1 MNSINEAMIFA
12 AGFGK
17 RMLPL
22 TKKIPLKP
30 LLKINNKS
38 IISYQIER
46 LLELNFKNILVNGH
60 HLIEELNNEL
70 KIYKPYV
77 KVIHEKKI
85 LETGGGL
92 LNSISKGEFKNILSP
107 KLCINGDVFWQQKKN
122 CPIEM
127 IIKNWNKKIDIL
139 LVLKNKCDV
148 LGYSGRGDFSIMDKR
163 LKISR
168 IFRNQ
173 VDNNYMFTG
182 LQIISPNVIKKKK
195 TKKFSLRDIFLN
207 QFQNKE
213 FMVILMKM
221 TGITLVMLMT

>member
-1 MNSINEAMIFA
+1 
-12 AGFGK
+12 
-17 RMLPL
+17 
-22 TKKIPLKP
+22 
-30 LLKINNKS
+30 
-38 IISYQIER
+38 
-46 LLELNFKNILVNGH
+46 
-60 HLIEELNNEL
+60 
-70 KIYKPYV
+70 
-77 KVIHEKKI
+77 
-85 LETGGGL
+85 
-92 LNSISKGEFKNILSP
+92 
-107 KLCINGDVFWQQKKN
+107 
-122 CPIEM
+122 M
-127 IIKNWNKKIDIL
+127 IIKNWNQKIDIL